1 MTVCV
6 SASNYELQLRNTSNL
21 QIITYVI
28 LGTTTAIADVRV
40 LTSQLWNGTISVQTQ
55 KYNASIVD
63 DCITTVYTIDND
75 VITKT

>member
-21 QIITYVI
+21 QIIAYVI

-40 LTSQLWNGTISVQTQ
+40 LTIQLWNGTISVQTQ